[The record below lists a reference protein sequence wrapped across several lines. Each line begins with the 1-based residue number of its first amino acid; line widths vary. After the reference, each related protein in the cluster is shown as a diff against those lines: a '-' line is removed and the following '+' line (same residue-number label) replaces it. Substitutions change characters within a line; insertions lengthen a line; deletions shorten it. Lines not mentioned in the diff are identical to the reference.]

1 MQLQGISIVVKV
13 DKLLVKEYVLA
24 GACLRYLKNWRREG
38 MRESVLSLTLKKA
51 AQTQP

>member
-24 GACLRYLKNWRREG
+24 GACLRYLKNWRTEG
-38 MRESVLSLTLKKA
+38 VNIGQWNWIKD
-51 AQTQP
+51 